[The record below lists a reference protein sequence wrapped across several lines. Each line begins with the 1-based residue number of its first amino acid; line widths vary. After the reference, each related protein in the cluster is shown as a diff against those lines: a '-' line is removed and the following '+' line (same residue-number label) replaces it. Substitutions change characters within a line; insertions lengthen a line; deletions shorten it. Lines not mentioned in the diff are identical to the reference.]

1 MVKKIEKSI
10 LPKPNMNY
18 DTIHLII
25 AYCIFGLA
33 ILGFVKLYEIIR
45 WFI

>member
-1 MVKKIEKSI
+1 MVKKVEKSI

-25 AYCIFGLA
+25 AYAIFGLA
-33 ILGFVKLYEIIR
+33 ILGIWKLVEIIN
-45 WFI
+45 WFK